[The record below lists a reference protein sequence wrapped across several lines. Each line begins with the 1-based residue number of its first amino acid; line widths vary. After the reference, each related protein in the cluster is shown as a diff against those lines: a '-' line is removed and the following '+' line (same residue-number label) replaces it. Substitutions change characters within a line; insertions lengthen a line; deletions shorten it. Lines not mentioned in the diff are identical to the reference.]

1 MIFVSYLTDFSYLLL
16 ERNCGQLLHTELV
29 KNGPFVKDGFRYFS
43 LIFSYFIFYPESSLY
58 ISSLQIYVDNDISS
72 FY

>member
-16 ERNCGQLLHTELV
+16 ERNCRQLLHTELV
-29 KNGPFVKDGFRYFS
+29 KNGPFVKDGLRYFS
-43 LIFSYFIFYPESSLY
+43 LIYSYFIFYPESSLY